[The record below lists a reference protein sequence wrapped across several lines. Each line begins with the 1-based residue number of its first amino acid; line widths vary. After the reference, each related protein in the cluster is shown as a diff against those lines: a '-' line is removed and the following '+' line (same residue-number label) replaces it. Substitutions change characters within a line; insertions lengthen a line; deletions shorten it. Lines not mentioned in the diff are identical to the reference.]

1 MSMSQTETNYQ
12 QKERKKELN
21 KRAYTE
27 HTPYPVRV
35 YRPLK
40 EILLQEANRLDVSM
54 HSLMIKA
61 IEMAYAPALEALSKS
76 VNIHFAEVV
85 SLIRAGYKMEEVMK
99 ELKIDTKVFLR
110 GLSVEQNKELTAV
123 VRRKEYKN

>member
-1 MSMSQTETNYQ
+1 MNQTETTYS

-21 KRAYTE
+21 KKAYTD
-27 HTPYPVRV
+27 HSPFPVRLGA
-35 YRPLK
+35 LK
-40 EILLQEANRLDVSM
+40 DILMQEANALDVSM
-54 HSLMIKA
+54 HSLIIKK
-61 IEMAYAPALEALSKS
+61 LSFCCS
-76 VNIHFAEVV
+76 DELDILARGYNIHFAEVV
-85 SLIRAGYKMEEVMK
+85 SLIRAGYNMDEVMK